1 MVGNIYVVG
10 GPQVISGVIT
20 ATSFSG
26 SGANLTSLPAQATIA
41 NNADNRVITGGSG
54 VNLNGE
60 SNLFFNGSQ
69 LGVNV
74 TPDSGV
80 HLHVQNSGEANMI
93 LEGDVNGVGGYL
105 MLKNNNTT
113 ANTSMAIQF
122 LDGGGQ
128 GTSEIKGIYADNSN
142 NEGHLAFSTRP
153 SGGSTTERLRITSNG
168 DLLLG
173 GHSAYTYDDTGASN
187 VILDIYGGAT
197 AGKRGILSLS
207 GRTGSNNA
215 DLGTI
220 WFNNDNNSGASPG
233 NNMKLAAA
241 IQAKSVTSDNN
252 AQNDSGAYL
261 QFFTKPES
269 SSVVERMRVT
279 QNANGTGALYI
290 NQTSEVSGA
299 NSHLVVNNSVA
310 VVSGS
315 TFRSMYMS
323 GNGNIYWYN
332 GSNQAYL
339 SSSGNWTN
347 ASDVSLK
354 KDITDLTYGIDVL
367 KNLKPR
373 KYKMKADD
381 KEQIGFIAQEVEADV
396 PEVVDASETPNGD
409 QHKGLAYG
417 NLTAVLTKAL
427 QEAVTKIETL
437 EAKVAA
443 LEGS

>member
-1 MVGNIYVVG
+1 MALTKISGNVIKDSVSLAGNVSIGGTLTYEDVTNIDSIGIITARSGIRIGATGANTLIQGTASGIGIGTNSPNVGNSAYPVLQVHGVVNNAYFKLTN
-10 GPQVISGVIT
+10 SATGV
-20 ATSFSG
+20 G
-26 SGANLTSLPAQATIA
+26 SGDGVELSLSGTDAFLTNRESANIIF
-41 NNADNRVITGGSG
+41 RTGGS
-54 VNLNGE
+54 N
-60 SNLFFNGSQ
+60 
-69 LGVNV
+69 
-74 TPDSGV
+74 
-80 HLHVQNSGEANMI
+80 
-93 LEGDVNGVGGYL
+93 
-105 MLKNNNTT
+105 
-113 ANTSMAIQF
+113 
-122 LDGGGQ
+122 
-128 GTSEIKGIYADNSN
+128 
-142 NEGHLAFSTRP
+142 
-153 SGGSTTERLRITSNG
+153 ERLRITSGG
-168 DLLLG
+168 DVSIG
-173 GHSAYTYDDTGASN
+173 GMVGNTFSNYRTLTIGGAGAVDGVGIDLERSDGN
-187 VILDIYGGAT
+187 IYGRFFADANGVQIQSAQSGDYIRFETGGA
-197 AGKRGILSLS
+197 
-207 GRTGSNNA
+207 N
-215 DLGTI
+215 
-220 WFNNDNNSGASPG
+220 
-233 NNMKLAAA
+233 
-241 IQAKSVTSDNN
+241 
-252 AQNDSGAYL
+252 
-261 QFFTKPES
+261 
-269 SSVVERMRVT
+269 ERMRVT